1 MFFYILERRRNA
13 ASKQKRKRFLHA
25 ELRSGQRRRLAAVG
39 RWGKPRQRGTR
50 LRVFRRQRRDPAR
63 RLAAGRAHEGASARE
78 TRRLKIRGRS
88 PHKKGRR
95 SRDRSPRRL
104 WRRGLWS
111 DGERRAPPPR
121 RRVRGGPRR
130 DMAAQRPAALEGPT
144 ETEGHGAANG
154 AGGGRAVTR
163 QSRLI
168 TRRQRPTAGGKGA
181 GVPAARQGQRRRARS
196 PT

>member
-1 MFFYILERRRNA
+1 MFFYVLERRRNA
-13 ASKQKRKRFLHA
+13 ASKLKKRRFVHA
-25 ELRSGQRRRLAAVG
+25 ELRSGQRRRLAAVV
-39 RWGKPRQRGTR
+39 RWGKSRQRGTR
-50 LRVFRRQRRDPAR
+50 LRVFRRQGRGSREAAR
-63 RLAAGRAHEGASARE
+63 RRPSAR
-78 TRRLKIRGRS
+78 GRERAGNPPPENS
-88 PHKKGRR
+88 RAEPAQKGRR

-111 DGERRAPPPR
+111 DGERRAPAPWR
-121 RRVRGGPRR
+121 RERGGPRR
-130 DMAAQRPAALEGPT
+130 DMAAQRPAALESPT

-168 TRRQRPTAGGKGA
+168 MRRQRPTAGGKGA
-181 GVPAARQGQRRRARS
+181 GDPAARQGQRRRARS